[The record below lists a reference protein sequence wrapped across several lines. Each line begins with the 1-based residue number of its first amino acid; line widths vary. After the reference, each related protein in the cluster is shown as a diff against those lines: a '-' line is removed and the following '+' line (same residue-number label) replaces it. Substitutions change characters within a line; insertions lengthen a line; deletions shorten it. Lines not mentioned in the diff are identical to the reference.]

1 MSEKELNSYRF
12 LSGKEPTD
20 EMLAAIMK
28 EAKEEA
34 VAKRKI
40 ADDKM
45 QELMQL
51 RRAELKAK
59 YSERISNISG
69 VR

>member
-20 EMLAAIMK
+20 EMLAAIMR

-45 QELMQL
+45 QELMQF

>member
-1 MSEKELNSYRF
+1 MSEKELNNYRF
-12 LSGKEPTD
+12 LSGEEPTD

-34 VAKRKI
+34 LAKRKI

>member
-20 EMLAAIMK
+20 EMLAVIMK

-34 VAKRKI
+34 VAKRKS

-59 YSERISNISG
+59 YSEKINAICSG
-69 VR
+69 I

>member
-1 MSEKELNSYRF
+1 MSEKELNRYRF

-28 EAKEEA
+28 ETKEEA

-59 YSERISNISG
+59 YSERINNISCEK
-69 VR
+69 

>member
-1 MSEKELNSYRF
+1 
-12 LSGKEPTD
+12 
-20 EMLAAIMK
+20 MLAAIMK

-51 RRAELKAK
+51 RRVELKAK
-59 YSERISNISG
+59 YSERIREICCG
-69 VR
+69 K

>member
-34 VAKRKI
+34 VSKRKI

>member
-59 YSERISNISG
+59 YSERINNISG

>member
-12 LSGKEPTD
+12 LSGEEPTD
-20 EMLAAIMK
+20 EMLVAIMR

-34 VAKRKI
+34 VANRRI

-59 YSERISNISG
+59 YSERISTISG

>member
-34 VAKRKI
+34 IAKRKI

>member
-20 EMLAAIMK
+20 EMLAAIIK

-59 YSERISNISG
+59 YSERINKVCSG
-69 VR
+69 R

>member
-34 VAKRKI
+34 VAKKKK
-40 ADDKM
+40 ADERM
-45 QELMQL
+45 AEFMRERRTEL
-51 RRAELKAK
+51 RDK
-59 YSERISNISG
+59 YSEKINAICCGR
-69 VR
+69 

>member
-20 EMLAAIMK
+20 EMLATIMK

>member
-1 MSEKELNSYRF
+1 MSEKELNNYRF

>member
-12 LSGKEPTD
+12 LSGEEPTD
-20 EMLAAIMK
+20 EMLAAIMR
-28 EAKEEA
+28 EAKDEA
-34 VAKRKI
+34 VIKKKI
-40 ADDKM
+40 ADKRM

>member
-12 LSGKEPTD
+12 LSGEEPTD
-20 EMLAAIMK
+20 EMLAAIMR

-34 VAKRKI
+34 ISKRKI

-59 YSERISNISG
+59 YSERIRNLL
-69 VR
+69 